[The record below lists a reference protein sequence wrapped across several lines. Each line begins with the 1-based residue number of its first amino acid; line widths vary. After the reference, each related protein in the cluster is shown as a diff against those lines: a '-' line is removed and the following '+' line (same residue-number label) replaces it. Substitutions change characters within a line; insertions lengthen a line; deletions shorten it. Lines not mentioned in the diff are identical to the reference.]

1 MKIDLNCDLGEGYGR
16 WELGLDELVLPLITS
31 ANVACGWHAGD
42 PSLMRKTVRLALE
55 NNVRVG
61 AHPGYPDRLGFGRRN
76 MQVPPDELR
85 DYIVYQ
91 TGALAAF
98 VRAEGGKLQHVKPHG
113 AMYNEGAVDMSIAEA
128 IVHGVQD
135 VDDHLILL
143 CPSSSALALAAQ
155 KAGLRWKAEVFADRA
170 YLKSGQLAP
179 RSMDGS
185 VYTDVDHAISQALL
199 LANGK
204 EITTLDGSALQLQA
218 DSICVHGDNGRA
230 LDMIR
235 QLRQVLS
242 TEGIALTSLEDL

>member
-16 WELGLDELVLPLITS
+16 WEMGLDELVLPLITS

-55 NNVRVG
+55 NKVRIG

-76 MQVPPDELR
+76 MQVPPEELR

-113 AMYNEGAVDMSIAEA
+113 AMYNEAAVDMSIAEA
-128 IVHGVQD
+128 VVQGVQD

-143 CPSSSALALAAQ
+143 CPSNSALALAAQ

-179 RSMDGS
+179 RSMDGA
-185 VYTDVDHAISQALL
+185 VFTDVDHAISQALL
-199 LANGK
+199 LATGK

-235 QLRQVLS
+235 QLRQVLN
-242 TEGIALTSLEDL
+242 TEGIALTSLEAL